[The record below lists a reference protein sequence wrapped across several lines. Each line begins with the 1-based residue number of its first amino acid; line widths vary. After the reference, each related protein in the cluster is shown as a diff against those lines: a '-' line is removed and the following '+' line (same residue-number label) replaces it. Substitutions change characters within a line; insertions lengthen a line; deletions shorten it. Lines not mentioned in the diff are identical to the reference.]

1 MQQPP
6 RVLIVEDELD
16 IAALVELLLTRAGYE
31 VTVVST
37 GEEGLAEF
45 EGTGADLILL
55 DLRLPGMNGWE
66 VCRRVRETSQ
76 VPIIVVSA
84 HIRPRD
90 LDASTSLGADDYVTK
105 PFSGRDLVARVGPL
119 LEQRPIPFR
128 RSSGDGATSPFL
140 LNQR

>member
-16 IAALVELLLTRAGYE
+16 IAELVELLVTRAGYA
-31 VTVVST
+31 VTVAST
-37 GEEGLAEF
+37 GEEGLTALE
-45 EGTGADLILL
+45 ETGADLILL

-84 HIRPRD
+84 YIRPQD
-90 LDASTSLGADDYVTK
+90 MEASRSVGADDYVTK
-105 PFSGRDLVARVGPL
+105 PFSGKDLVARIGTL
-119 LEQRPIPFR
+119 LQGSPIPVR
-128 RSSGDGATSPFL
+128 RSLGRMSV
-140 LNQR
+140 

>member
-16 IAALVELLLTRAGYE
+16 IAALVELLLTRAGYA

-37 GEEGLAEF
+37 GEEGLAEL
-45 EGTGADLILL
+45 EETGADLVLL

-76 VPIIVVSA
+76 VPIIIVSA
-84 HIRPRD
+84 YIRPQDHDTCR
-90 LDASTSLGADDYVTK
+90 SLGADDYVTK
-105 PFSGRDLVARVGPL
+105 PFSGRELVARVGTL
-119 LEQRPIPFR
+119 LQQRPTPIRP
-128 RSSGDGATSPFL
+128 SSGNGEKVAGV
-140 LNQR
+140 NRK